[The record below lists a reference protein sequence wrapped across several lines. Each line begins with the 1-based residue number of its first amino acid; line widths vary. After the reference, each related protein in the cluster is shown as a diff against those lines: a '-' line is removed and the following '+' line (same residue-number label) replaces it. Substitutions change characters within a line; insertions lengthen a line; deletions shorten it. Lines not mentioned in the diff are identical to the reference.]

1 MRRIFPKMLSNLPP
15 EIQRRFDY
23 PPAPAKPCAGVSVVI
38 PVRGNDRL
46 RNLHYCINKLLQQNI
61 EPIEIIV
68 SEEDKFHS
76 IDIGPFRQDSRI
88 RHIFT
93 RSDDV
98 VNFNKSKAVN
108 AGVAASTYNIISMN
122 DADIVLPK
130 DYLYRVS
137 NILQDYES
145 CFIAKEIYLMD
156 FISAGISWR
165 GGKRVDYFTG
175 GNISFRKESFIKIG
189 GMNEQFIGY
198 GSEDCEF
205 WTRIKNL
212 TNLYENRDCPIIHLN
227 HKRKHFY
234 SQNSTLYENIISKT
248 MEERVAELSIDLKKH
263 FKNIA

>member
-1 MRRIFPKMLSNLPP
+1 MRRIFPKLLSNLPI
-15 EIQRRFDY
+15 EIQKRFDY
-23 PPAPAKPCAGVSVVI
+23 PASKPKPCAGVSVII
-38 PVRGNDRL
+38 PVRGADRL
-46 RNLHYCINKLLQQNI
+46 RNLHYCLNKLLQQNI
-61 EPIEIIV
+61 EPLEIIV
-68 SEEDKFHS
+68 SEEDKFQT

-93 RSDDV
+93 RSSDGL
-98 VNFNKSKAVN
+98 NFNKSKAVN
-108 AGVAASTYNIISMN
+108 AGVVSASYNFISMN
-122 DADIVLPK
+122 DADIILPK

-156 FISAGISWR
+156 FISAGICWR

-175 GNISFRKESFIKIG
+175 GNISFRKDAFIKIG

-205 WTRIKNL
+205 WTRIQNL
-212 TNLYENRDCPIIHLN
+212 TKLYESRDCPILHLN
-227 HKRKHFY
+227 HARKHNY
-234 SQNSTLYENIISKT
+234 SQNSSLYEKIISKS